1 LPGQIY
7 PMLNEAISKMPE
19 TFESKVLLRGQE
31 YYQKGQVLNIRLSDG
46 LLRGRVKG
54 SSSQIY
60 DVHMD
65 LKAWPGI
72 PSRCTCVYHL
82 NCKHAAAC
90 LFALRDREQVSSS
103 LQPENRL
110 DRKLDTWL
118 KNLRVQE
125 ATSIKK
131 HVATH
136 HLVYLIH
143 LRLEGNEHKVVI
155 QLALAKILKRGGY
168 GKKAPFNSLSD
179 SKKQHFIDD
188 DNEIVAQLLF
198 KCGVSG
204 WFDSLT
210 IRNSELLES
219 IIATGR
225 AFFIESPDSPI
236 QMGEA
241 ETGMCQWILSP
252 NGNQSL
258 LLMHDKKIIDPL
270 LLDESWYFDLSIP
283 VIGRLNTPYP
293 VKQLRHLL
301 EAPPISIE
309 QADLLT
315 KKMVKTC
322 PEFPTPQVFKKRETL
337 EITPVP
343 VLILDALNELGREP
357 AWFYE
362 KDEDPNALFVARL
375 AFDYDGLII
384 SSTEECSNVV
394 RQQEDALFEYK
405 RDKQFEEEKFS
416 EMHQVLN
423 LRPTLPWENYNWNLE
438 ENALFVLHEI
448 HKLSDLEFLYSQA
461 LPYLKSQG
469 WRVEFFSPLY
479 QEVVSADDV
488 EWYSEL
494 SESTTDF
501 FSYQLGILVEGRT
514 VSIVPLVA
522 DLIQR
527 YSSDALD
534 GLPDEQLVKLPLED
548 GRVLQ
553 LQMGRIKP
561 LVRLLLQF
569 GLRHVDQN
577 QHLQI
582 SKYQLILMQEA
593 ELAIAATR
601 SRWQGAETLR
611 DELKQL
617 ITLTNIPEI
626 QVPKGLN
633 ADLRDYQHYG
643 LNWLQFLRVSRFS
656 GILADD
662 MGLGKTVQT
671 LAHLQYEKE
680 QGRLKNATLIVAPTS
695 LVGNWFAE
703 AARFTPELSVLI
715 YHGSERHQDNFD
727 DYDLVISTYGLI
739 HRDKVKFIDYHFYYL
754 ILDEAQFIKNART
767 KTTQIIQQLQ
777 ASHRLCLTGT
787 PLENHLGEL
796 WSLFHFLMPGLLGD
810 AKQFRIWFR
819 TPIEKYAD
827 LDRREL
833 LAKRVKPFMLRRTK
847 NQVASELP
855 PKTEM
860 TRTIEIVGPQRDLY
874 EAIRMSMEKK
884 VRDAIAKQGLG
895 KSHILLLD
903 ALLKL
908 RQVCCDP
915 RLLSLPEAAI
925 AHGTSSKLE
934 ALMELL
940 DNLVEEGRRV
950 LVFSQFTSMLKLIE
964 EQLVAKNY
972 DYLKLTGQTQN
983 RQALVETFQ
992 QGNTPIFLISL
1003 KAGGTGL
1010 NLTRADT
1017 VIHYDPWWNPA
1028 VEDQATDRTHRI
1040 GQENPVFVYK
1050 LITAGTVEESILGM
1064 QERKRQLVDGILS
1077 SDASKT
1083 ITLSEA
1089 DLDQFFM
1096 PLGD

>member
-1 LPGQIY
+1 
-7 PMLNEAISKMPE
+7 MLNEAISKMPE
-19 TFESKVLLRGQE
+19 AFESKILLRGQE
-31 YYQKGQVLNIRLSDG
+31 YFQKGQVLNIRLSDG
-46 LLRGRVKG
+46 LLKGRVKG

-60 DVHMD
+60 DIHMD
-65 LKAWPGI
+65 LKAWPGK
-72 PSRCTCVYHL
+72 PSRCTCAYQL

-90 LFALRDREQVSSS
+90 LFALRDREKVSIDF
-103 LQPENRL
+103 QPVDRL

-125 ATSIKK
+125 ASAVKK
-131 HVATH
+131 HEVTH

-143 LRLEGNEHKVVI
+143 LRLEGHEHKVTI
-155 QLALAKILKRGGY
+155 ELALAKLLKRGGY
-168 GKKAPFNSLSD
+168 GRKMAFNSLSD
-179 SKKQHFIDD
+179 SKKQHFIND

-198 KCGVSG
+198 KCGVTG
-204 WFDSLT
+204 WFDHLT
-210 IRNSELLES
+210 IRNSELLER

-225 AFFIESPDSPI
+225 AFFIENENMPI
-236 QMGEA
+236 QIGETL
-241 ETGMCQWILSP
+241 TGKCQWILAP
-252 NGNQSL
+252 NGSQSL
-258 LLMHDKKIIDPL
+258 LLMQENKSIDPL
-270 LLDESWYFDLSIP
+270 LIDESWYFNYSES
-283 VIGRLNTPYP
+283 VMGRLTTPYP
-293 VKQLRHLL
+293 VRQLRHLL
-301 EAPPISIE
+301 EAPPIPLE
-309 QADLLT
+309 QTELLA
-315 KKMVKTC
+315 KKMAKTC
-322 PEFPTPQVFKKRETL
+322 PEFPTPQTFKKRETV
-337 EITPVP
+337 EVTPVP
-343 VLILDALNELGREP
+343 ILILDALNEHDKESS
-357 AWFYE
+357 WFND
-362 KDEDPNALFVARL
+362 KDEDINALFVTRV
-375 AFDYDGLII
+375 AFDYSGLVI
-384 SSTEECSNVV
+384 SSTDECVSVV
-394 RQQEDALFEYK
+394 RHHDDVLVEYK
-405 RDKQFEEEKFS
+405 RDQSFEDIKLQE
-416 EMHQVLN
+416 LN
-423 LRPTLPWENYNWNLE
+423 FELSLRPTHQWENYNFGLDE
-438 ENALFVLHEI
+438 HAVFVLKDIQE
-448 HKLSDLEFLYSQA
+448 LADLELLYNTA
-461 LPYLKSQG
+461 LPRLKNQG
-469 WRVEFFSPLY
+469 WRVEFASPLY

-488 EWYSEL
+488 EWFSDLHEG
-494 SESTTDF
+494 SNDF
-501 FSYQLGILVEGRT
+501 FSYQLGILVEGRP

-522 DLIQR
+522 DLIHQ
-527 YSSDALD
+527 YSGNDLD
-534 GLPDEQLVKLPLED
+534 NLPDEQLVKLPLND

-553 LQMGRIKP
+553 LNMGRIKP

-569 GLRHVDQN
+569 GMRHIDENHQ
-577 QHLQI
+577 LQI
-582 SKYQLILMQEA
+582 NKYQLILMQEA
-593 ELAIAATR
+593 ELAIAATK
-601 SRWQGAETLR
+601 SRWQGAELLR

-617 ITLTNIPEI
+617 IRLTDLPEI
-626 QVPKGLN
+626 QKPLGLN
-633 ADLRDYQHYG
+633 ANLRDYQHYG
-643 LNWLQFLRVSRFS
+643 LNWLQFLRTSRFS
-656 GILADD
+656 GVLADD

-680 QGRLKNATLIVAPTS
+680 QGRLKSATLIVAPTS
-695 LVGNWFAE
+695 LVGNWKAE
-703 AARFTPELSVLI
+703 AKKFTPELTVLV
-715 YHGSERHQDNFD
+715 YHGIDRHQDNFD

-739 HRDKVKFIDYHFYYL
+739 HRDKDKFIEYPFYYL

-767 KTTQIIQQLQ
+767 KTTQIIQQLK

-810 AKQFRIWFR
+810 AKQFRLWFR

-833 LAKRVKPFMLRRTK
+833 LARRVKPFMLRRTK

-860 TRTIEIVGPQRDLY
+860 TRNIEITGSQRDLY

-964 EQLVAKNY
+964 EELTARNY

-983 RQALVETFQ
+983 RQALVDTFQ
-992 QGNTPIFLISL
+992 EGKTPIFLISL

-1050 LITAGTVEESILGM
+1050 LITTGTVEEAILGM
-1064 QERKRQLVDGILS
+1064 QERKRQLVNGILS
-1077 SDASKT
+1077 ADASKT
-1083 ITLSEA
+1083 MTLSEA

-1096 PLGD
+1096 PLT

>member
-1 LPGQIY
+1 
-7 PMLNEAISKMPE
+7 MLNEAISKMPE
-19 TFESKVLLRGQE
+19 AFESKILLRGQE
-31 YYQKGQVLNIRLSDG
+31 YFQKGQVLNIRLSDG
-46 LLRGRVKG
+46 LLKGRVKG

-60 DVHMD
+60 DIHMD
-65 LKAWPGI
+65 LKAWPGK
-72 PSRCTCVYHL
+72 PSRCTCTYHS

-90 LFALRDREQVSSS
+90 LFALRDREKASTSAPS
-103 LQPENRL
+103 DRL

-118 KNLRVQE
+118 KNLRAQE
-125 ATSIKK
+125 ATTTRK
-131 HVATH
+131 HESTH
-136 HLVYLIH
+136 HLNYIITLK
-143 LRLEGNEHKVVI
+143 LEGYEHKVSI
-155 QLALAKILKRGGY
+155 DLALAKILKRGGY
-168 GKKAPFNSLSD
+168 GKKIIFNSLPD
-179 SKKQHFIDD
+179 SKKQHFIDN

-204 WFDSLT
+204 WFDHMT
-210 IRNSELLES
+210 IRNGELLSKIIES
-219 IIATGR
+219 GR
-225 AFFIESPDSPI
+225 AFFNIN
-236 QMGEA
+236 A
-241 ETGMCQWILSP
+241 ETPIHKGEDLVGKCQWILSP

-258 LLMHDKKIIDPL
+258 LLMQDKKSLTPL
-270 LLDESWYFDLSIP
+270 LLDESWYFNLNES

-301 EAPPISIE
+301 EAPPIPID
-309 QADLLT
+309 QAELLS
-315 KKMVKTC
+315 KKMVDTC
-322 PEFPTPQVFKKRETL
+322 PEFPTPQVFDKREL
-337 EITPVP
+337 VEVKPIPV
-343 VLILDALNELGREP
+343 VIFDAISESNKESS
-357 AWFYE
+357 WFYD
-362 KDEDPNALFVARL
+362 KDEDISALFVAKIV
-375 AFDYDGLII
+375 FDYSGLTI
-384 SSTEECSNVV
+384 SASEDCDKVV
-394 RQQEDALFEYK
+394 RQQEDVLFEYK
-405 RDKQFEEEKFS
+405 RDKQFEEQKLEDF
-416 EMHQVLN
+416 HQLLS
-423 LRPTLPWENYNWNLE
+423 LRPTHKWENYNWGLE
-438 ENALFVLHEI
+438 EDSLLVLNNMEVQA
-448 HKLSDLEFLYSQA
+448 DLEILYNKVIPQ
-461 LPYLKSQG
+461 LKNQG
-469 WRVEFFSPLY
+469 WRVEFASPLY

-488 EWYSEL
+488 EWYSDMH
-494 SESTTDF
+494 ESTTDF

-527 YSSDALD
+527 YSGSDLD
-534 GLPDEQLVKLPLED
+534 GLPDTQLVKLPLQD
-548 GRVLQ
+548 GRALQ
-553 LQMGRIKP
+553 LEMGRIKP

-569 GLRHVDQN
+569 GMRQIDEE

-582 SKYQLILMQEA
+582 NKYQLILMQEA
-593 ELAIAATR
+593 ELAIAATNA
-601 SRWQGAETLR
+601 RWQGAEHFREELR
-611 DELKQL
+611 QL
-617 ITLTNIPEI
+617 IKLTELPEI
-626 QVPKGLN
+626 IKPKGLN
-633 ADLRDYQHYG
+633 ANLRDYQHYG
-643 LNWLQFLRVSRFS
+643 LTWLQFLRTSRFN

-671 LAHLQYEKE
+671 LSHLQYEKE
-680 QGRLKNATLIVAPTS
+680 QGRLKHATLIVAPTS
-695 LVGNWFAE
+695 LVGNWMAE
-703 AARFTPELSVLI
+703 AKKFTPELTVLV

-727 DYDLVISTYGLI
+727 DFDLVISTYGLI
-739 HRDKVKFIDYHFYYL
+739 HRDKEKFINYSFYYL

-767 KTTQIIQQLQ
+767 KTTQIIQQLK

-796 WSLFHFLMPGLLGD
+796 WSLFHFLTPGLLGD
-810 AKQFRIWFR
+810 AKQFRLWFR

-827 LDRREL
+827 TDRREI

-860 TRTIEIVGPQRDLY
+860 IRNIEIVGPQRDLY

-908 RQVCCDP
+908 RQICCDP
-915 RLLSLPEAAI
+915 RLLSLPEATI

-940 DNLVEEGRRV
+940 ENLVEEGRRV

-964 EQLVAKNY
+964 DELVAKNY
-972 DYLKLTGQTQN
+972 EYLKLTGQTQN
-983 RQALVETFQ
+983 RQALVDQFQ
-992 QGNTPIFLISL
+992 EGKTPIFLISL

-1050 LITAGTVEESILGM
+1050 LITAGTVEEAILGM

-1077 SDASKT
+1077 ADSSKT
-1083 ITLSEA
+1083 MALSEE
-1089 DLDQFFM
+1089 DLEQFFM
-1096 PLGD
+1096 PLS